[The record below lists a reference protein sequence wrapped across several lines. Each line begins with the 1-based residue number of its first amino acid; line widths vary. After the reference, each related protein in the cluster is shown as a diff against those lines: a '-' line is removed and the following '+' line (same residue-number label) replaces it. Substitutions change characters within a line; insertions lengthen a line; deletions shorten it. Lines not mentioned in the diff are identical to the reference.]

1 VSAKR
6 ALAVLAVLAAVP
18 AGAEPLALGPDLAG
32 LGWQEFTFDGLA
44 PNRFIGHEDG
54 ALEILGEDSISALYH
69 AVEAPLDKMPCLAW
83 RWRVD
88 ESGPPSDLRDPE
100 RDDRAVAVYV
110 TYPYDAA
117 RAGFW
122 ESVVRVF
129 VEMARGEAAPGRVLS
144 YAWGGLGERGEVQP
158 SPFLGAAGEI
168 VLLRPGGEQPN
179 GVWLDEC
186 VDIAVDYRRAFGAP
200 AALPSH
206 VAVIADSDNGGTRT
220 HAFVRD
226 IRFVSACP

>member
-1 VSAKR
+1 LSAKW
-6 ALAVLAVLAAVP
+6 AVVGLAVLAVTAAQ
-18 AGAEPLALGPDLAG
+18 AEPLAVGPDLTG
-32 LGWQEFTFDGLA
+32 LGWQEFTFDGLPA
-44 PNRFIGHEDG
+44 NRFVGYEDG
-54 ALEILGEDSISALYH
+54 ALEILGQSSVSALYH
-69 AVEAPLDKMPCLAW
+69 AIEALDDKMPCLAW

-88 ESGPPSDLRDPE
+88 ESGPPSDLRNPE

-117 RAGFW
+117 RASLW
-122 ESVVRVF
+122 ESLVRVF
-129 VEMARGEAAPGRVLS
+129 VEIARGEEAPGRVLS
-144 YAWGGLGERGEVQP
+144 YAWGGLGERGEAQP

-168 VLLRPGGEQPN
+168 VLLRPGDEQPN

-186 VDIAVDYRRAFGAP
+186 VDIGADYRRAFGDLATQ
-200 AALPSH
+200 PSH
-206 VAVIADSDNGGTRT
+206 VAVIADSDGGGTRT